1 MQQCK
6 AFFISTLPILEIKS
20 FTILNGFKKKGDI
33 NREKQSVLNRDDDI
47 NDKLIQLR
55 NANTRLKP

>member
-6 AFFISTLPILEIKS
+6 ALFISALPILEIKS
-20 FTILNGFKKKGDI
+20 FTILNGFKKKVDI

-47 NDKLIQLR
+47 NNKLIQLS